1 MSEFFIQFNSGG
13 VTASVPYIPLPWAA
27 LRIVDLIDG
36 ALVALGPGVFAS
48 QRRLV
53 LRRS

>member
-13 VTASVPYIPLPWAA
+13 VTASVPYVPLPWTA
-27 LRIVDLIDG
+27 LRVIDLVDT
-36 ALVALGPGVFAS
+36 ALVAIAPAVFAS